1 MQAGAWHLHT
11 RCYRILSL
19 RLCHLTTRVRFC
31 LQEGAS
37 QVNTQS
43 YSNITLALL
52 EDSGWYSVDYALGM
66 FLRFGK
72 GKGCDF
78 VSQSCTSPGRK
89 AEC

>member
-1 MQAGAWHLHT
+1 
-11 RCYRILSL
+11 
-19 RLCHLTTRVRFC
+19 VRFC

-66 FLRFGK
+66 FLRFGRN
-72 GKGCDF
+72 KGCDF